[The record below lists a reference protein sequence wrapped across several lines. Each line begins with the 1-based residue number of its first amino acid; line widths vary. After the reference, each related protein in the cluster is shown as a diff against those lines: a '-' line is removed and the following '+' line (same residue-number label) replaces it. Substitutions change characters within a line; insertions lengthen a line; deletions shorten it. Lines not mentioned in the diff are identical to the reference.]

1 MTSEYILKK
10 FSETGALLDG
20 HFLLRSGLHSPQYF
34 QCALLL
40 QHMPIAEE
48 LCGELARKFDATQ
61 VDTVIAPAMGGLVVG
76 QEIARVLK
84 KRFIFAEKE
93 DAGKLV
99 LRRGFTIEK
108 GERFIVAEDVVTK
121 GGRVVETMEI
131 VKQHGGIVTGV
142 GAIVDRSAGKVS
154 FGVPFR
160 ALLKLDIFSFEPAHC
175 PICRVGELPLVK
187 PGSK

>member
-1 MTSEYILKK
+1 MTEQYILKK

-48 LCGELARKFDATQ
+48 LCGELARKFDAKQ

-76 QEIARVLK
+76 QEVARALK
-84 KRFIFAEKE
+84 KRFIFAEKD

-99 LRRGFTIEK
+99 LRRGFTIQK
-108 GERFIVAEDVVTK
+108 GERLLVAEDVVTK

-142 GAIVDRSAGKVS
+142 GALVDRSNGAVN
-154 FGVPFR
+154 FGAPFHSLIR
-160 ALLKLDIFSFEPAHC
+160 LQVVAYEPSNC
-175 PICRVGELPLVK
+175 PLCREKKIPLMK